1 MAPFGFSV
9 GDFIAVGILIQTVAK
24 ALSESRG
31 SSAHIRSTVQLMS
44 SLSAAISEASA
55 IFTTAEALPPAA
67 IGGAPPSVING
78 IVTETLLCRQLIEAF
93 LKRSKSYTDALVNG
107 QGARTRREWK
117 KVTWCLF
124 HDKDIHSL
132 EMGLQ
137 GHLFALNLYIITD
150 LKYGASRSH
159 CSFC

>member
-9 GDFIAVGILIQTVAK
+9 GDFITVGILIHSVAK

-31 SSAHIRSTVQLMS
+31 SAAQIRSTVQLLS
-44 SLSAAISEASA
+44 SLSTAISEAST
-55 IFTTAEALPPAA
+55 IFATSEARSPSAL
-67 IGGAPPSVING
+67 GGASPSVING

-107 QGARTRREWK
+107 QGARMKREWK

-124 HDKDIHSL
+124 HEKDIQTL

-150 LKYGASRSH
+150 LRSASFH
-159 CSFC
+159 